1 MRYNIK
7 IQKLIK
13 GEDTVK
19 YAKEQRTKWWRY
31 LNRMEDIELVK
42 KITDW
47 KPTGVRTNGRPENR

>member
-1 MRYNIK
+1 MRYNIE

-19 YAKEQRTKWWRY
+19 YAKAQRTKWWRY
-31 LNRMEDIELVK
+31 LKRMEDIELVK

-47 KPTGVRTNGRPENR
+47 KTTGVRTNGWPENR